1 MSTLMDT
8 TSGAATLFCCD
19 DERRRALRD
28 SAVDLNG
35 IDYLEV
41 LDGALPDE
49 DPLRQRTLLVTFVR
63 PLAGGLPGAAQV
75 RISGGDR
82 VRDPAVSWA
91 VPATPLPSQ
100 LDAPAEAA
108 VRALVAALPAPERVL
123 VVRCAQAGDY
133 SPYRLRLVHPGDG
146 ESVPS
151 GLDPRLCELA
161 FRFKAEC
168 PSELDCTTPLVCPE
182 EPVAPPAIDYL
193 ARDYPA
199 LRRLLLDRLALLVPG
214 WRERSAADL
223 GVTLAELLAYV
234 GDQLAY
240 QQDAI
245 ATEAYLDTARLR
257 TSLRRHALLVDYR
270 VHEGANARTWIQLQV
285 AGDAVPLPRTGA
297 RFLTRLAN
305 RPARLAPGTR
315 DAQEAL
321 SKWPVVFEP
330 MHAALLYRA
339 HNEIPLY
346 TWGATRC
353 WLPAGTTAATLVGH
367 LPTLVPGDL
376 LLFEEVK
383 GPLSGAAEDADRAHR
398 HVVRLTDVRCWAPE
412 DATQPLADPLTNVA
426 ITEVRWAEADALP
439 FPLCLSSVADDAHGR
454 LPVAGVSVARGNLVL
469 ADHGLSVAEEE
480 DLGRVPAAHLA
491 YPAARD
497 GDPCATRAPE
507 VIPPRFAPA
516 LGRAALTFVGT
527 VTRVAWRAGRRVVEQ
542 VPFDPEAPAAAALA
556 SVPREALPAI
566 EVESQR
572 GDEPPQRWTVRRD
585 LLASGPDAAHFV
597 VEVEHDGRARL
608 RFGDGRYGRRPPSG
622 ARFRARYRTGQGRAG
637 NVGADT
643 IAHLISDDAR
653 ITAVR
658 NPLAAS
664 GGADPE
670 DAASIR
676 RRAPQAFRRQ
686 QRAVTAEDYA
696 ALAEDQPGVQRAAAT
711 LRWTGSWHTACVAV
725 DRLGGGRLDDAF
737 AARILADLERYR
749 MAGHDVAVEEPLY
762 VSLALD
768 LQVCVAPGYLRAQ
781 VRAGLLDALG
791 SRRLPD
797 GRLGLF
803 HPDRLTFGQALYLS
817 GVYAAARAVA
827 GVASVQATR
836 FERQGSPDG
845 RFLAEGLMRFARLE
859 IPRLD
864 NDPSY
869 PEHGVLRLDL
879 YGGQ

>member
-75 RISGGDR
+75 RISGGER

-285 AGDAVPLPRTGA
+285 AADAVPLPRTGA

-321 SKWPVVFEP
+321 SEWPVVFEP

-469 ADHGLSVAEEE
+469 ADHGLGVAEEE
-480 DLGRVPAAHLA
+480 DLGQVPAAHLA

-527 VTRVAWRAGRRVVEQ
+527 VTRVVWRAGRRVVEQ

-725 DRLGGGRLDDAF
+725 DRLGGGRLDEAF

-781 VRAGLLDALG
+781 VRAGLLDVLG